1 MYYGLITIGTPP
13 QSFLI
18 DFDTGSSDLWV
29 PSSKCP
35 ISESGCG
42 NMSQYDSSMS
52 STYKNNGY
60 KKSGIIYYSFY
71 LFESLFKKKSKPF
84 SITYGDG
91 SIT

>member
-18 DFDTGSSDLWV
+18 VFDTGSSDLWV

-42 NMSQYDSSMS
+42 NMIQACLPLIKITGIKKAVSS
-52 STYKNNGY
+52 
-60 KKSGIIYYSFY
+60 IILFIY
-71 LFESLFKKKSKPF
+71 LNLYFKKKVNHF
-84 SITYGDG
+84 Q
-91 SIT
+91 